1 MSGWVA
7 LGLLVAG
14 LVFIALIVLAGDVL
28 RGDVGGRHT
37 MARARRLLVVATD
50 TPTEAGAERWIA
62 EQHAERPDL
71 QFFVVRESDGA
82 ERWISEQHAE
92 RPDLQFFV
100 VSESDGAELWAAI
113 QEAIAYEHPDAIVF
127 ARHDEHPHAVL
138 DGVYGRL
145 KEEHELPVD
154 AIYVGGRGVV

>member
-1 MSGWVA
+1 MSGWAA

-14 LVFIALIVLAGDVL
+14 LIVIALIVLAGDVL

-82 ERWISEQHAE
+82 E
-92 RPDLQFFV
+92 
-100 VSESDGAELWAAI
+100 LWAAI
-113 QEAIAYEHPDAIVF
+113 QEAISYEHPDAIVF
-127 ARHDEHPHAVL
+127 ARHDEEPHAVL

-145 KEEHELPVD
+145 KEEHTLPVD
-154 AIYVGGRGVV
+154 AIYVGGRSVA

>member
-7 LGLLVAG
+7 LGLLVSG
-14 LVFIALIVLAGDVL
+14 LIFVALIVLGFDVL
-28 RGDVGGRHT
+28 RGDVGGGRHT

-50 TPTEAGAERWIA
+50 EPTEA
-62 EQHAERPDL
+62 
-71 QFFVVRESDGA
+71 GA

>member
-7 LGLLVAG
+7 LGLLVGG
-14 LVFIALIVLAGDVL
+14 LIFVALIVLGFDVL
-28 RGDVGGRHT
+28 RGDVGGGRHT

-50 TPTEAGAERWIA
+50 EPTEA
-62 EQHAERPDL
+62 
-71 QFFVVRESDGA
+71 GA